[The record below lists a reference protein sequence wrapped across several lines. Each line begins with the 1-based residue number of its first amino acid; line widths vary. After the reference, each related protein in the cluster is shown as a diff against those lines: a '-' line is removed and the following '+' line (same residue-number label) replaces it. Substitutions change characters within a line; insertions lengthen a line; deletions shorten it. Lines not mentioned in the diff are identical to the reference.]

1 MGHTISDAHSPTA
14 EVPMTLISAL
24 TVHIEKKPGRSFS
37 NGMSDARSWLDQHQI
52 ESTSFK
58 PITNAEGG
66 IGFDIGFNT
75 EDEASLFESDF
86 A

>member
-1 MGHTISDAHSPTA
+1 MVGSP
-14 EVPMTLISAL
+14 P
-24 TVHIEKKPGRSFS
+24 
-37 NGMSDARSWLDQHQI
+37 
-52 ESTSFK
+52 STSFK

-75 EDEASLFESDF
+75 EDEAFLFESDF